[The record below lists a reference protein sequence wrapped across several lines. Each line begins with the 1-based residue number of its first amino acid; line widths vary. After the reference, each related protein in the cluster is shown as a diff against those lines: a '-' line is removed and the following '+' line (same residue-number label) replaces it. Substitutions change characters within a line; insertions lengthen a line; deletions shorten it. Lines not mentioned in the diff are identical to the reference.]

1 MVCSEQLG
9 ISFVL
14 LQPTFTLSILLS
26 VIHYL
31 AGGAGPGLLMV
42 RVIYRVFCVWNP
54 KYLLGLK
61 TISLP
66 DLFVFPKTVD
76 INSICITKSVSTYK
90 IRILPN
96 TRNGFGFMICWYL

>member
-61 TISLP
+61 PFLCQIFLYFQKLWILILFASLKVLAHTKFVYYQTQET
-66 DLFVFPKTVD
+66 DLD
-76 INSICITKSVSTYK
+76 
-90 IRILPN
+90 L
-96 TRNGFGFMICWYL
+96 

>member
-31 AGGAGPGLLMV
+31 AGGAGRRLLMV
-42 RVIYRVFCVWNP
+42 CVIYRVFCVWNP
-54 KYLLGLK
+54 KYLFGLE

-66 DLFVFPKTVD
+66 NLFVFPKTGVLKLFALLKLCPD
-76 INSICITKSVSTYK
+76 RICL
-90 IRILPN
+90 LPK
-96 TRNGFGFMICWYL
+96 TQETDLDP